1 MAAIVTGGASGL
13 GAGAA
18 TVLIEAGARVALI
31 DLNADQL
38 AETAA
43 ELGALAAPADVT
55 SEAEVTAAL
64 ARAAEAHGPARILVN
79 CAGIGPHAR
88 TLRRSGPHPLEL
100 FERVVAVNLT
110 GTFNCC
116 RLAAQAMAELD
127 PLAGGERGVMV
138 NTASISAFDS
148 PAGGA
153 AYAASK
159 AGVVGMSLPMARDL
173 AGVGI
178 RVMSISPGPFET
190 PLFRTMPDDM
200 VDRLVAWTPFPSR
213 PGDPL
218 EFGRLVRQIVENPML
233 NGENIRIDGANRP
246 GRSYV

>member
-1 MAAIVTGGASGL
+1 MAAVVTGGASGL

-18 TVLIEAGARVALI
+18 AVLVEAGARVTVLDVDA
-31 DLNADQL
+31 NRVN
-38 AETAA
+38 ETAA
-43 ELGALAAPADVT
+43 RIGGRAATADVT
-55 SEAEVTAAL
+55 SETEVAAAL
-64 ARAAEAHGPARILVN
+64 AEAATAHGPARILVN

-88 TLRRSGPHPLEL
+88 TLRRSGAHSLEL
-100 FERVVAVNLT
+100 FQRVVAVNLT

-127 PLAGGERGVMV
+127 PLAGGERGVLV
-138 NTASISAFDS
+138 NTASTSAFDS
-148 PAGGA
+148 PSGGT

-159 AGVVGMSLPMARDL
+159 AGVVGLTLPMARDL

-190 PLFRTMPDDM
+190 PLFRTMPDAM
-200 VDRLVAWTPFPSR
+200 VDRLVAWTPFPKR
-213 PGDPL
+213 PGRPR

-233 NGENIRIDGANRP
+233 NGETIRIDGAHRP
-246 GRSYV
+246 GPSLI